1 MINFTILIEYPVAMT
16 YLKTIA
22 RQFERGF
29 KGSLEFSYS
38 VVPNNVPLLV
48 ICQHAKHLIQ
58 FVFYRDV
65 PQISEKL
72 AKMTFKMILVFIF
85 WLLTLVRSFDFNH
98 HQGPTPF
105 ETFLLPLNYIIR
117 SESSL
122 KHLNCLLHLNKDVF
136 VIKLLLNYLLKYL
149 KYLL

>member
-1 MINFTILIEYPVAMT
+1 M
-16 YLKTIA
+16 
-22 RQFERGF
+22 
-29 KGSLEFSYS
+29 
-38 VVPNNVPLLV
+38 
-48 ICQHAKHLIQ
+48 
-58 FVFYRDV
+58 FYRDV

-72 AKMTFKMILVFIF
+72 AKMTFKMILVLVF

-122 KHLNCLLHLNKDVF
+122 KHLNCHSGIVLTASHNPPEYNGYKVYWQDGGQIVPPQDGEIIAEIEA
-136 VIKLLLNYLLKYL
+136 IKYSDIDNFYFL
-149 KYLL
+149 